1 MKKFYLI
8 MPFVCMLMMS
18 FKPDGGEEKHQGHEY
33 VDLGLSVKWAT
44 CNIGASSPEGYG
56 DYFAWGETN
65 TKARYE
71 EYNSK
76 TYCKPMSDISG
87 NAQYDVAKAK
97 WGGEWRM
104 PTGEEMDELLNECTW
119 TWELKEG
126 VKGYKITGPN
136 GNSIFL
142 PAAGS
147 RNGASLSSTGESG
160 NYWSSTHGEYEDYDA
175 FYLYFHG
182 GIRYKSCN
190 LRDNGQSVRPVID

>member
-1 MKKFYLI
+1 MTAFTKIEF
-8 MPFVCMLMMS
+8 
-18 FKPDGGEEKHQGHEY
+18 
-33 VDLGLSVKWAT
+33 VDLGLSVRWAS
-44 CNIGASSPEGYG
+44 CNIGASSPEDCGTYVSQLEY
-56 DYFAWGETN
+56 DNLNAESASQY
-65 TKARYE
+65 KVPSRE
-71 EYNSK
+71 EW
-76 TYCKPMSDISG
+76 
-87 NAQYDVAKAK
+87 Q
-97 WGGEWRM
+97 
-104 PTGEEMDELLNECTW
+104 ELMRECTW
-119 TWELKEG
+119 RFTIQNG
-126 VKGYKITGPN
+126 VKGELVVGPN

>member
-1 MKKFYLI
+1 
-8 MPFVCMLMMS
+8 
-18 FKPDGGEEKHQGHEY
+18 
-33 VDLGLSVKWAT
+33 
-44 CNIGASSPEGYG
+44 
-56 DYFAWGETN
+56 
-65 TKARYE
+65 
-71 EYNSK
+71 
-76 TYCKPMSDISG
+76 MSDISG

-147 RNGASLSSTGESG
+147 RNGA
-160 NYWSSTHGEYEDYDA
+160 
-175 FYLYFHG
+175 
-182 GIRYKSCN
+182 
-190 LRDNGQSVRPVID
+190 

>member
-1 MKKFYLI
+1 MKKSTKCILFTLGVSIAGIYAYNKFI
-8 MPFVCMLMMS
+8 
-18 FKPDGGEEKHQGHEY
+18 EKTASQKN
-33 VDLGLSVKWAT
+33 LLSDKD
-44 CNIGASSPEGYG
+44 G
-56 DYFAWGETN
+56 DYYAWMEIETKDEY
-65 TKARYE
+65 TKD
-71 EYNSK
+71 NSK
-76 TYCKPMSDISG
+76 SYEGGPMTMNDISG
-87 NAQYDVAKAK
+87 DVRYDAAAAS
-97 WGGEWRM
+97 WGSSWRM
-104 PTGEEMDELLNECTW
+104 PTRNDISELINNCTF
-119 TWELKEG
+119 TNMTVNG
-126 VKGYKITGPN
+126 VSGYKITGTN